1 MIAMK
6 AENNSKQANIFRWEM
21 WGILFIVLLGSLL
34 HFTFEFSGGWRPLG
48 IISAVNES
56 VWEHLKL
63 AFWPA
68 LFWTIFEWLRLRR
81 PKRDT
86 RPNFLLAKAIGAYTM
101 PVVIVVIFYSYTA
114 FTGESILAVDLTSF
128 VIAIV
133 IGQSL
138 SYKLW
143 HSWNSAKSL
152 IWLGLAMFTI
162 GILLF
167 AIFTFY
173 PPHVGLFQDSPTG
186 AYGILS
192 K

>member
-1 MIAMK
+1 MTTK
-6 AENNSKQANIFRWEM
+6 NNSKQANVFRWEM
-21 WGILFIVLLGSLL
+21 WGFLFIVLLGSFL

-68 LFWTIFEWLRLRR
+68 LFWTIIEWFGLRQL
-81 PKRDT
+81 KTDT
-86 RPNFLLAKAIGAYTM
+86 RPNIFLAKAIGAYTT
-101 PVVIVVIFYSYTA
+101 PVVIITIFYTYTT
-114 FTGESILAVDLTSF
+114 FTGESILVVDLTSF

-133 IGQSL
+133 IGQFV
-138 SYKLW
+138 SYGLW
-143 HSWNSAKSL
+143 RSWRSAQLFS
-152 IWLGLAMFTI
+152 WLGLVMFAI

-173 PPHVGLFQDSPTG
+173 PPHVGLFQDPRTG
-186 AYGILS
+186 GYGILS
-192 K
+192 Q